1 MTDLVQ
7 ADSSCRTTGVAVSR
21 KSEVDGHVSKDTL
34 FADLV
39 IVADGC
45 FSNFRNL
52 VMGVA
57 AIKPST
63 RSHFVG
69 AILEDARLPI
79 PNHGT
84 VALIKGSGPVLLYQ
98 ISEHD
103 TRILVDVKQPPPSD
117 LKVRQPYILFFSFPL
132 TGLTHFSHISSKM

>member
-1 MTDLVQ
+1 
-7 ADSSCRTTGVAVSR
+7 
-21 KSEVDGHVSKDTL
+21 
-34 FADLV
+34 
-39 IVADGC
+39 
-45 FSNFRNL
+45 

-63 RSHFVG
+63 KSHFVG

-98 ISEHD
+98 VSEHD
-103 TRILVDVKQPPPSD
+103 TRILVDVKQPLPSD
-117 LKVRQPYILFFSFPL
+117 LKVRQTKIQPFFLSL
-132 TGLTHFSHISSKM
+132 IGLTHFSHISSKM